1 MTQNAQP
8 ENAQT
13 LLNNDMTFDA
23 AAETISNVAQTQEG
37 KKSMSQMM
45 SMVLM
50 ASLQEIQEYTA
61 KIKDAKTQAKRDFYN
76 KKIQKVSK
84 RLKRLMPQ

>member
-1 MTQNAQP
+1 
-8 ENAQT
+8 
-13 LLNNDMTFDA
+13 MTFDA